1 MNGRRRARRHND
13 EWLPRGTT
21 QPTKRYHGF
30 TATLSLC
37 DLWRDARAANDG
49 SASPS
54 RTVATIYRTRWHG
67 RNPSN
72 RTMVSPGTL
81 KYMYDNYAN
90 PRIIGVSRRLV
101 NGLSIESTCAFSMM
115 VTFMM
120 AFSCFSLYPSQH
132 LTFCCVHLV
141 LLIFSYC
148 PIFSTIWYVIAA
160 LIAVLQILFFNTCG
174 TFLSQMTR
182 DMSRHLFHPAL
193 ILFVTPARPSSACM
207 VEPN

>member
-90 PRIIGVSRRLV
+90 PRIIGVSRRLL
-101 NGLSIESTCAFSMM
+101 NGLSIESTCKAPMM
-115 VTFMM
+115 VTQTRHNFVWEIRI
-120 AFSCFSLYPSQH
+120 FSVKIRINPYPSYMHQCIAK
-132 LTFCCVHLV
+132 TF
-141 LLIFSYC
+141 
-148 PIFSTIWYVIAA
+148 
-160 LIAVLQILFFNTCG
+160 
-174 TFLSQMTR
+174 TR
-182 DMSRHLFHPAL
+182 FISRCSFCKKNRD
-193 ILFVTPARPSSACM
+193 IV
-207 VEPN
+207 